1 MPVLKTR
8 PRYRFCWWCSN
19 KLRGNQHM
27 IMRASA
33 EAASGAANVIAHA
46 ACAEEMEREEGWEV
60 VSDDHIAVMPQS
72 EGLVP

>member
-27 IMRASA
+27 IMRATR
-33 EAASGAANVIAHA
+33 EPDSGATNVIVHA
-46 ACAEEMEREEGWEV
+46 ACAEEMERDGGW
-60 VSDDHIAVMPQS
+60 AVMAAI
-72 EGLVP
+72 EAA